1 MKKILF
7 IICFVSLAGFPLA
20 VSAQEQAPLTFFTK
34 KEKGVGFVTRDSLYS
49 LKFQFRIQ
57 NRAGFVSKGL
67 DDLAAESFEFRV
79 RRLRLKFEGFVYDP
93 RLTYYIQ
100 LSFSRGDM
108 DWRGPDNSIS
118 NNSPNVV
125 RDAVIYY
132 TPRKNIRLGFGQ
144 TKLPGNRQRV
154 ISSGD
159 QQFADRSIVNST
171 FNIDRDFGFFAQV
184 S

>member
-1 MKKILF
+1 MINGRLLLTSILMTVF
-7 IICFVSLAGFPLA
+7 SIAAFS
-20 VSAQEQAPLTFFTK
+20 QEASPVRFFTR
-34 KEKGVGFVTRDSLYS
+34 KEKGFGIVTADSSYS
-49 LKFQFRIQ
+49 LKFQFRMQ
-57 NRAGFVSKGL
+57 NRAGFRTKDV

-108 DWRGPDNSIS
+108 DWRGPENSM
-118 NNSPNVV
+118 NNLSPNVV

-132 TPRKNIRLGFGQ
+132 NPTKNLRLGFGQ

-159 QQFADRSIVNST
+159 QQFVDRSQVNAT
-171 FNIDRDFGFFAQV
+171 FNI
-184 S
+184 